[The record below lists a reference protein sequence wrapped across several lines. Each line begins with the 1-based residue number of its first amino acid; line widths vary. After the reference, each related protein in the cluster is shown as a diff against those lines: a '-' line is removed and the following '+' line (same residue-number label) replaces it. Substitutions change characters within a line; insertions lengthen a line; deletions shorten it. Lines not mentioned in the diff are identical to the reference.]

1 MAVRLLAGLAVINLL
16 VLLTDLLYNILG
28 GLVPLAR

>member
-1 MAVRLLAGLAVINLL
+1 MAVRLLLGLAVVNLL